1 MTTPLFGQRLIVEE
15 PVPESTGYGLYSA
28 ATVVDSTDKRASMG
42 VQWES
47 SSCGVAGTYPINCP
61 GDFTLPLTDGI
72 PWVDA
77 APFGVAAGQQCKP
90 VGVELERIQ
99 ELAQVRFQLSEQYA
113 VERAYWTGDV
123 FPDGVES
130 PYLTDPSAE
139 VLHGTD
145 PVKPA
150 HAVGLLEA
158 WLGHQSG
165 AVGVI
170 HAPRVLAPVLAGM
183 ADSAGGKLRTK
194 VGTRLALGTGYLG
207 TGPGGS
213 APPADTV
220 WVYATGPVQVVRAQE
235 RLTPQNPADALD
247 RSTNEAR
254 AHAVRI
260 VSVGHACGLAAVLV
274 TLT

>member
-1 MTTPLFGQRLIVEE
+1 MTTPLFAQRLTVDE
-15 PVPESTGYGLYSA
+15 PTPESAGYGLYSA
-28 ATVVDSTDKRASMG
+28 ATVVDATDKRAATG

-47 SSCGVAGTYPINCP
+47 SSCGVAGAYPLNCP
-61 GDFTLPLTDGI
+61 GDFTLPLTEGV

-90 VGVELERIQ
+90 VGTELERIQ
-99 ELAQVRFQLSEQYA
+99 ELAAVRLQLSEQYA

-123 FPDGVES
+123 FPDGVDS
-130 PYLTDPSAE
+130 PYLAHPDAQ
-139 VLHGTD
+139 VLHGGTA
-145 PVKPA
+145 VKPHYA
-150 HAVGLLEA
+150 LGLLEQ
-158 WLGHQSG
+158 WLGQQSG

-170 HAPRVLAPVLAGM
+170 HAPRVLSVPLAGM
-183 ADSAGGKLRTK
+183 ANDSGGKLRTK
-194 VGTRLALGTGYLG
+194 LGTRLALGTGYLG

-213 APPADTV
+213 EPPADTA
-220 WVYATGPVQVVRAQE
+220 WVYATGPVQVVRTQD